1 MCGFFKLLFF
11 FYESFVNK
19 GPLRFSHMRCIFAGV
34 KAKFGVGGNE
44 TVSKQR
50 TADSAA
56 VEPIIF
62 LQRIK

>member
-1 MCGFFKLLFF
+1 
-11 FYESFVNK
+11 
-19 GPLRFSHMRCIFAGV
+19 MRCIFAGV

-44 TVSKQR
+44 TVSKQG

-62 LQRIK
+62 LLRIK

>member
-1 MCGFFKLLFF
+1 MNMHMWVFQTAIF

-19 GPLRFSHMRCIFAGV
+19 GPLRFSHMRCIFTGV

-50 TADSAA
+50 TTDSAA

-62 LQRIK
+62 